1 MIILYSIIPALCLCI
16 GFYFGFKLGKTN
28 ELPNVANI
36 KREIKENKIREE
48 ELKDIEEINKVLGN
62 LDRYDGSPK
71 GQEDI
76 V

>member
-1 MIILYSIIPALCLCI
+1 MTILYSIIPALCLCI